1 MSNGRGRTAKG
12 LCGGIWC
19 CGGRLGKSS
28 VEVRAEAS
36 GKLTKE
42 MLLGF
47 APKEGPATNEISEPV
62 VETGARALPGRGVAL
77 IVGELDGLFAG
88 AGGKTVGCGFV

>member
-19 CGGRLGKSS
+19 CGGRLVKSS

-36 GKLTKE
+36 GKLSKE

-47 APKEGPATNEISEPV
+47 ALEEGPAADEISEPV
-62 VETGARALPGRGVAL
+62 VEARARALPSRGVAL
-77 IVGELDGLFAG
+77 IVAELDGLFAG
-88 AGGKTVGCGFV
+88 AVGKAVGCGFV